1 MAQPKGNTRSKM
13 EGARSG
19 DPLRPRLRSVIFIL
33 RVKGIT
39 LDFCLEEKLLDLI
52 CPVERM
58 DWREHRRK
66 QEAQ

>member
-1 MAQPKGNTRSKM
+1 M
-13 EGARSG
+13 
-19 DPLRPRLRSVIFIL
+19 
-33 RVKGIT
+33 
-39 LDFCLEEKLLDLI
+39 LEVFLAEKLLDPI

>member
-1 MAQPKGNTRSKM
+1 MAQPKGKTRSKM

-19 DPLRPRLRSVIFIL
+19 DPLRPRLRSVNFIL